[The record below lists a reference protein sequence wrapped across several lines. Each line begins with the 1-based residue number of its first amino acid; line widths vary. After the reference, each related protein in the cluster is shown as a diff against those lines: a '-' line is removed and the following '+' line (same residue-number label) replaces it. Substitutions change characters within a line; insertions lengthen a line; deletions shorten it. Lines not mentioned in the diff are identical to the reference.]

1 MVFVPCVQVCG
12 CRCGGALLCLVT
24 YINTTTHHPL
34 STHTHIYIYITGPAP
49 PPAGGA
55 RARGHLPLVAGR
67 GQPPPLWLMGRDGQ
81 GMWIYIYIILYNIYI
96 YTYKCTYIHKK
107 GSMYHTH
114 AHPDGFWQAWD
125 VAGGEC
131 VLTLEGHE
139 NGKRSTSKKHTH
151 THTHTYIYI
160 HTQRKREL
168 QTGVSVLGL
177 PTGDVATASTGREEV
192 GCGFPSFFLPCVVD

>member
-1 MVFVPCVQVCG
+1 VGHAHGVISLSWLEGANLLLSGSWDGTAKACG
-12 CRCGGALLCLVT
+12 F
-24 YINTTTHHPL
+24 
-34 STHTHIYIYITGPAP
+34 IYILYYI
-49 PPAGGA
+49 
-55 RARGHLPLVAGR
+55 
-67 GQPPPLWLMGRDGQ
+67 
-81 GMWIYIYIILYNIYI
+81 IYI